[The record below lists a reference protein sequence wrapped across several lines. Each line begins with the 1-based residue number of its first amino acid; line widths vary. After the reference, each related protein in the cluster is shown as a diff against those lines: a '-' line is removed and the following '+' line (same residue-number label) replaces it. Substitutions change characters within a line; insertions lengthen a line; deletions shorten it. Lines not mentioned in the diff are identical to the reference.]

1 MTRTP
6 AFRHVGGDI
15 LFWAKPLTTDD
26 VNHFRAL
33 YRDEAWAAFHAGDD
47 ADYQRCADIL
57 KEIVDAMSEQASVDA
72 VRRPQQPP
80 RPARGLI
87 PTHSRPP
94 SGNA

>member
-26 VNHFRAL
+26 VNHLRAL
-33 YRDEAWAAFHAGDD
+33 YREEAWAAFHAGDD

-57 KEIVDAMSEQASVDA
+57 KEIVDAMSEQARWMRCADLNSLRV
-72 VRRPQQPP
+72 P
-80 RPARGLI
+80 RA
-87 PTHSRPP
+87 
-94 SGNA
+94 A